1 MRPRAAS
8 PKNTGRPTFCRTDFF
23 RTRTRTRSCA
33 RFSPPLTQPMSP
45 VHLIEARGVAKTY
58 QNKDHPV
65 KPLSPLAFAIQEGE
79 FFSVV
84 GPWGCGKSTLLKMV
98 AGLLPISGGKLTL
111 AGKPIE
117 GPQKDVGIVFQ
128 SEL

>member
-58 QNKDHPV
+58 QSKDGPV
-65 KPLSPLAFAIQEGE
+65 ESLKSLDFAIQEGE
-79 FFSVV
+79 FVSVV
-84 GPWGCGKSTLLKMV
+84 GPSGCGKRPRLQMG
-98 AGLLPISGGKLTL
+98 AGLLPI
-111 AGKPIE
+111 
-117 GPQKDVGIVFQ
+117 
-128 SEL
+128 